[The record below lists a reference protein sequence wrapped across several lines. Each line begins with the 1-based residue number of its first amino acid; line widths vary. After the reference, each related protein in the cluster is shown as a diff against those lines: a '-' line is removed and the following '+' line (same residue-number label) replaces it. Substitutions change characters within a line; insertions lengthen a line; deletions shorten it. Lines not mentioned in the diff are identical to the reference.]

1 MSVATDYDASSGQFF
16 GIPYWVFVVIL
27 VGVVLSFIVRF
38 IILRRREAKEKQ
50 LEDEILGEKEEID
63 DLDEMGDEDG
73 NEADE
78 EADGEEYVEEKETE
92 EKSLEDMEE
101 EDIEEIAKDYEGWET
116 EEEGMDE
123 STEDLV
129 KEEGTEVDEEW
140 SAEEEED
147 IDVGAEDIHE
157 KWEAETGEDDEKTE
171 ESPKPGAE
179 VEKHDISY
187 RSKLSSPG
195 LLDVRDS
202 LKKLIP
208 DYYITHKIGSGG
220 FATVYRAYDQEKN
233 VVAIKLPKFI
243 DETVGASV
251 LDQFKAE
258 ADMWTKL
265 KHENIVSFYD
275 SDIRPVPYMVIEL
288 LEGGNLKELMDKIRI
303 PVPEVIEIM
312 LGLLDGLSYAHR
324 MASVHRDIKPENI
337 LFTKDGVPKISDW
350 GIGKFMASEG
360 SMKSIG
366 SKGTLAYGSPEQISK
381 KKFGEVDWQ
390 TDVFQLG
397 ILFYEML
404 TGVNPFYD
412 EDALGI
418 VGNITGET
426 PDLPSSINPDV
437 PAFLDKIIMKAL
449 EKQKKDR
456 WRSSEAMFHELN
468 SDLKKKEEGIQ
479 KYRKSLERALRDNI
493 ITEDEDVMLAELR
506 EHFGITAPEHESL
519 LDEMT
524 KG

>member
-1 MSVATDYDASSGQFF
+1 MLDFQNGNVLNRFKSSAPQF
-16 GIPYWVFVVIL
+16 I
-27 VGVVLSFIVRF
+27 
-38 IILRRREAKEKQ
+38 Q
-50 LEDEILGEKEEID
+50 
-63 DLDEMGDEDG
+63 
-73 NEADE
+73 
-78 EADGEEYVEEKETE
+78 
-92 EKSLEDMEE
+92 
-101 EDIEEIAKDYEGWET
+101 
-116 EEEGMDE
+116 
-123 STEDLV
+123 
-129 KEEGTEVDEEW
+129 
-140 SAEEEED
+140 
-147 IDVGAEDIHE
+147 
-157 KWEAETGEDDEKTE
+157 
-171 ESPKPGAE
+171 
-179 VEKHDISY
+179 
-187 RSKLSSPG
+187 
-195 LLDVRDS
+195 S
-202 LKKLIP
+202 LKALA
-208 DYYITHKIGSGG
+208 
-220 FATVYRAYDQEKN
+220 F
-233 VVAIKLPKFI
+233 L
-243 DETVGASV
+243 
-251 LDQFKAE
+251 
-258 ADMWTKL
+258 W
-265 KHENIVSFYD
+265 
-275 SDIRPVPYMVIEL
+275 
-288 LEGGNLKELMDKIRI
+288 
-303 PVPEVIEIM
+303 
-312 LGLLDGLSYAHR
+312 
-324 MASVHRDIKPENI
+324 
-337 LFTKDGVPKISDW
+337 LF
-350 GIGKFMASEG
+350 
-360 SMKSIG
+360 
-366 SKGTLAYGSPEQISK
+366 LSK